1 MKNIWTKMFL
11 RILAAAEDWGQTPFL
26 KDVSRIVFID
36 AKIYD
41 PIWGIVVHYP
51 EE

>member
-1 MKNIWTKMFL
+1 MENIWTKMFL
-11 RILAAAEDWGQTPFL
+11 RILALAEDWRQTPFL
-26 KDVSRIVFID
+26 KDVSRIGFIH
-36 AKIYD
+36 AKIHD